1 MDNNQWF
8 LFSGIEHKEIKTA
21 SYCLDYLTWDN
32 TNWTAIFHDGYFVH
46 YRNGDKNNC
55 HTEDFL
61 YYKDINY
68 NNFRLDIKGDKIL
81 ISPNGDISK
90 SREVDAIEY
99 IGWDRKK
106 WRAELL
112 KLINH
117 LHPDL

>member
-1 MDNNQWF
+1 M
-8 LFSGIEHKEIKTA
+8 
-21 SYCLDYLTWDN
+21 
-32 TNWTAIFHDGYFVH
+32 
-46 YRNGDKNNC
+46 
-55 HTEDFL
+55 
-61 YYKDINY
+61 
-68 NNFRLDIKGDKIL
+68 